1 MKNLFIIFLFT
12 SSILFCDIIGRGIGE
27 TEILAKK
34 SALDELSQQ
43 IEVNVDSIFYLEQT
57 KTNDD
62 YNKNSAGVINLSSNN
77 YLLGVEYKIE
87 KVGKNF
93 SALAIISNDKL
104 YLYEQKVDSS
114 YNLASSY
121 FDKANN
127 TKSAGEKKSYLLG
140 SLKELQKGDNYK
152 NIAMLLGAKKVINSS
167 ISKADIQETL
177 QKLKNSN
184 LDKIILYVSLDDN
197 FSNIKN
203 LITKN
208 LVQLS
213 KENALDLLIGD
224 NNYNNTTLIVKVS
237 SLTQEEI
244 PAFYY
249 NKKKLSDKMFKTNLS
264 LTFILKDSF
273 SDSIYDTVT
282 LDSTSKSF
290 ASSNDSLNIATNRI
304 LRDGKDKLSIMLQ
317 NLY

>member
-1 MKNLFIIFLFT
+1 MKKLFIIFLFT

-104 YLYEQKVDSS
+104 YLYEQKVDDS

-213 KENALDLLIGD
+213 KENSLDLLIGD

>member
-1 MKNLFIIFLFT
+1 MKKLYLFFLLT
-12 SSILFCDIIGRGIGE
+12 SSILFADIIGRGIGE

-43 IEVNVDSIFYLEQT
+43 IEVNVDSIFYSEET
-57 KTNDD
+57 KFNDD

-77 YLLGVEYKIE
+77 FLLGVEYKIE
-87 KVGKNF
+87 KVGKNY
-93 SALAIISNDKL
+93 SALAIISNNKL
-104 YLYEQKVDSS
+104 FLYEEQISDN
-114 YNLASSY
+114 YNLATSY
-121 FDKANN
+121 FDKSNN
-127 TKSAGEKKSYLLG
+127 TKSPGEKKSYLLG
-140 SLKELQKGDNYK
+140 SLKELQKGNNYK
-152 NIAMLLGAKKVINSS
+152 NIAMLLGAKKINSPS
-167 ISKADIQETL
+167 INEADIKEAL
-177 QKLKNSN
+177 QKLKNTN

-203 LITKN
+203 IVTKN
-208 LVQLS
+208 LIQVS
-213 KENALDLLIGD
+213 KDNSLDLLIGD
-224 NNYNNTTLIVKVS
+224 SNYNNTIMIVKVV

-249 NKKKLSDKMFKTNLS
+249 NKKKLSDKIFKTSLS

-273 SDSIYDTVT
+273 SGSIYDTVT
-282 LDSTSKSF
+282 LDSSSKSF
-290 ASSNDSLNIATNRI
+290 SSSNDSLNITTNRI

>member
-1 MKNLFIIFLFT
+1 MKNIFILFLFT

-43 IEVNVDSIFYLEQT
+43 IEVNVDSIFYSEET
-57 KTNDD
+57 KSNDD
-62 YNKNSAGVINLSSNN
+62 YNKNSTGVINLSSNN

-93 SALAIISNDKL
+93 SALAIISNDKSF
-104 YLYEQKVDSS
+104 LYEQKVNDT
-114 YNLASSY
+114 YNLVSSY
-121 FDKANN
+121 FDKASN
-127 TKSAGEKKSYLLG
+127 TKSPGEKKSYLLG
-140 SLKELQKGDNYK
+140 SLKELKKGNNYK
-152 NIAMLLGAKKVINSS
+152 NIAILLGAKKINSS
-167 ISKADIQETL
+167 PINEADIKEAL
-177 QKLKNSN
+177 QKLKNSD
-184 LDKIILYVSLDDN
+184 LDKIILYVSLDDG
-197 FSNIKN
+197 SNIKD
-203 LITKN
+203 IVTKN
-208 LVQLS
+208 LMQIS
-213 KENALDLLIGD
+213 KDNSLDLLIGD
-224 NNYNNTTLIVKVS
+224 NNYNNTTLIIKVS

-249 NKKKLSDKMFKTNLS
+249 NKKKLSDKIFKTSLS

-273 SDSIYDTVT
+273 SGSIYDTVT
-282 LDSTSKSF
+282 LDSSSKSF
-290 ASSNDSLNIATNRI
+290 TSSNDSLNIATNRI

>member
-1 MKNLFIIFLFT
+1 MKNLFIIFLFI

-27 TEILAKK
+27 TEILSKK

-43 IEVNVDSIFYLEQT
+43 IEVNVNSIFYSEET
-57 KTNDD
+57 KSNDD
-62 YNKNSAGVINLSSNN
+62 YIKNSAGTINLYSNN
-77 YLLGVEYKIE
+77 FLLGVEYKIE
-87 KVGKNF
+87 KIGKNY
-93 SALAIISNDKL
+93 SALAIISDNKL
-104 YLYEQKVDSS
+104 FLYEQKVNDSYS
-114 YNLASSY
+114 LASSY

-140 SLKELQKGDNYK
+140 SLRELQKGDNYK
-152 NIAMLLGAKKVINSS
+152 NIAILLGAKKTPNSLIN
-167 ISKADIQETL
+167 KADIQEAL
-177 QKLKNSN
+177 QKLKNSS
-184 LDKIILYVSLDDN
+184 LDKIILYVSLDNN
-197 FSNIKN
+197 FPNIKN

-213 KENALDLLIGD
+213 KDNSLDLLIGD
-224 NNYNNTTLIVKVS
+224 NSYNNTTLIVKVS

-249 NKKKLSDKMFKTNLS
+249 NKKKLSDKIFKTSLS

-273 SDSIYDTVT
+273 SDSVYDTVT

-290 ASSNDSLNIATNRI
+290 LSSNDSLNIATNRI

>member
-87 KVGKNF
+87 KIGKNF

-104 YLYEQKVDSS
+104 YLYEQKVDNS